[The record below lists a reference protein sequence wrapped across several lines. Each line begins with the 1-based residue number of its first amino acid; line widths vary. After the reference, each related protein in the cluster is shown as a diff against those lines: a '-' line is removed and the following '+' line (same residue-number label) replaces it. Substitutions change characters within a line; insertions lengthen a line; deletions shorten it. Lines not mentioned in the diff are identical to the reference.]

1 VNVFLATSQAITAP
15 SSWLEARDQ
24 LLVLQHKRA
33 PAYGLV
39 VFRSQCVL
47 TWLAWRSSYSWLL
60 VGLSEQEPPYE
71 VVVLTPQ
78 KRQLRWAQSDDLKA
92 LFGLRVSNSVNK

>member
-1 VNVFLATSQAITAP
+1 MRTNMVGLAIFI
-15 SSWLEARDQ
+15 
-24 LLVLQHKRA
+24 LLAL
-33 PAYGLV
+33 G
-39 VFRSQCVL
+39 S
-47 TWLAWRSSYSWLL
+47 
-60 VGLSEQEPPYE
+60 GLSEQEPPYE